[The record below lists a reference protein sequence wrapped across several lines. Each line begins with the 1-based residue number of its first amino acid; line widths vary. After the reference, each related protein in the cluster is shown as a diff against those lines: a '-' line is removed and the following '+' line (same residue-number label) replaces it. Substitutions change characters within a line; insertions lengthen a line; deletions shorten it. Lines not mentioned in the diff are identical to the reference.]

1 MKHLICIIV
10 FCSHCVFGQNIE
22 IVEQIKLDVEYLSD
36 DRLEGRETGTKG
48 EKIAL
53 EYIKKRFSQMNI
65 PTKTQEFLFNNKANV
80 VFSCDYKGEIYPTK
94 YSSSGTIK
102 NKKNVLVYQKTNYKN
117 VCNPDLIEFLLRRGP

>member
-53 EYIKKRFSQMNI
+53 EYKEKIFSN
-65 PTKTQEFLFNNKANV
+65 E
-80 VFSCDYKGEIYPTK
+80 Y
-94 YSSSGTIK
+94 
-102 NKKNVLVYQKTNYKN
+102 
-117 VCNPDLIEFLLRRGP
+117 